1 MRLYNSISTE
11 HWCCCYYFLVCLWK
25 LFLCSALEPYPSPAV
40 HWSEPG
46 KWEGGPPLPSV
57 QVAGHIWKLHF
68 CCNPLLICF
77 LILMNVIF
85 FFLFFLSCTTPEA
98 NTDRNTPLSP
108 GVLHFGVFPLVFKAT
123 ARFVFHI
130 NGVIS
135 IFPFYCL
142 TLWKPASFFPFQRRR
157 ECQGWWRQRS
167 QAPAVLPARLAPP
180 LTWQTGG
187 FYK

>member
-1 MRLYNSISTE
+1 MKVIPLLCFRTLPLACRPLKWT
-11 HWCCCYYFLVCLWK
+11 WK
-25 LFLCSALEPYPSPAV
+25 VRRRSPSALSPGCRAHLEV
-40 HWSEPG
+40 TF
-46 KWEGGPPLPSV
+46 LLQSV
-57 QVAGHIWKLHF
+57 IDLF
-68 CCNPLLICF
+68 SDFDECYL
-77 LILMNVIF
+77 F
-85 FFLFFLSCTTPEA
+85 FFFFLSCTTPEA